1 MSLTYAEVL
10 NQPTSW
16 KEALGHVPS
25 IWAGIAQSIDAD
37 AVSHVL
43 FMGSGTSLYI
53 AQTAAQSFMEITGKT
68 ATAVPTS
75 EVFLSPATTVPR
87 SGTVLAFVISRSGT
101 TSEALLA
108 ADYLRTTHPHVTT
121 IGITCNPGTEM
132 AAQCDFCIELPF
144 ATEKSVVMTQSFT
157 TMLLTLQIVACLV
170 ANNESMLDEL
180 RRLPDAFGDHLEDA
194 DQLARRL
201 GTSPAFDKT
210 IYLGLGPN
218 QGLAEEGTLKLKEM
232 TQSSCEA
239 YNPLEFR
246 HGPISIVDERTLII
260 LLEGMRERAYIA
272 DVERDLKRHGACVVA
287 VGPYLSAGADECL
300 LVGEGSSDL
309 ARCLLYLPF
318 AQLLAYYRA
327 LAIGLDPDRPRN
339 LSPVVVLD
347 VLDGR

>member
-1 MSLTYAEVL
+1 MSPTSLTYAEVL

-16 KEALGHVPS
+16 KEALELVPS
-25 IWAGIAQSIDAD
+25 IWDGIAQSIELD

-53 AQTAAQSFMEITGKT
+53 AQTAAQSFMEITGKP

-75 EVFLSPATTVPR
+75 EVFLSSDTTVPR
-87 SGTVLAFVISRSGT
+87 AGSVLAVLVSRSGT

-121 IGITCNPGTEM
+121 IGITCNSGTEM
-132 AAQCDFCIELPF
+132 AARCDFCIELPF
-144 ATEKSVVMTQSFT
+144 AAEQSVVMTQSFT
-157 TMLLTLQIVACLV
+157 TMLLALQVVACLV
-170 ANNESMLDEL
+170 ADDQSTLDEL
-180 RRLPDAFGDHLEDA
+180 AELPDAFVEQLEDT
-194 DQLARRL
+194 DLLAQHL
-201 GTSPAFDKT
+201 GASTAFDKT

-232 TQSSCEA
+232 TQSICEA

-246 HGPISIVDERTLII
+246 HGPISIVDEQTLII
-260 LLEGMRERAYIA
+260 LFEGMREQSYTAN
-272 DVERDLKRHGACVVA
+272 VERDLKFNGAYVVA
-287 VGPYLSAGADECL
+287 VGPNYSAEADKS
-300 LVGEGSSDL
+300 LVVGSGFSDL

-327 LAIGLDPDRPRN
+327 ISIGLDPDKPRN
-339 LSPVVVLD
+339 LTSVVVLD
-347 VLDGR
+347 AH